1 VFPLAKVAFEPH
13 AVITDVE
20 QARQILTVAAHQLL
34 AELQDLPEKVTDPNW
49 LKELEADDHK

>member
-1 VFPLAKVAFEPH
+1 MAKVAFEPH